1 MEHNGIT
8 HEILGMQVLKCT
20 CHEMWILDG
29 QEQEG
34 LQDEQLVQ
42 VLVEIAQERVR
53 TLTPDVLA
61 SWARSALS
69 MDQYPDDKDNLRYID
84 DRRKELQQMIED
96 FEILEVRKI
105 YG

>member
-1 MEHNGIT
+1 MEHNGIVL
-8 HEILGMQVLKCT
+8 EVLGMQVLKCT

-29 QEQEG
+29 DEQEG
-34 LQDEQLVQ
+34 LQDEQLVR

-53 TLTPDVLA
+53 TLTPDVLT

-69 MDQYPDDKDNLRYID
+69 LDQEPNDMENLRYIEH
-84 DRRKELQQMIED
+84 RRKELHQMIED
-96 FEILEVRKI
+96 FEFLEVKKT